1 MGQITPKCQGCER
14 LMNALDPMCKSCE
27 NQNHYKIRKNDFEI
41 PPININKNKRYDGY
55 MPMTYLI
62 DDIDSLYPK
71 CIWNKAYDSVLVK
84 QVLNSIYGKEKE
96 TSMRLPKIEKVIFND
111 PATIIK
117 WADGTK
123 TIVKAENEVFD
134 PEKGFAMAIAKKAL
148 GNQGNYYEV
157 FKKWLPKEEPKAETC
172 ANYDNE
178 TLPYGENKTGCD
190 GNCREC
196 CPVDSNNKRK
206 AGYICKEKCSIYKNH
221 FTTK

>member
-14 LMNALDPMCKSCE
+14 LMNALDPLCKSCK
-27 NQNHYKIRKNDFEI
+27 NQNHYKTRKNDFEI
-41 PPININKNKRYDGY
+41 PPIKINKNKRYDGY
-55 MPMTYLI
+55 MPTTYLI
-62 DDIDSLYPK
+62 DESLYPK
-71 CIWNKAYDSVLVK
+71 YILNKAYDSVLAK
-84 QVLNSIYGKEKE
+84 QVLNSIYGKKKE
-96 TSMRLPKIEKVIFND
+96 TGMKLPKIVKVIFND

-123 TIVKAENEVFD
+123 TVVKAENEVFD
-134 PEKGFAMAIAKKAL
+134 PEKGLAMAIAKKAL

-157 FKKWLPKEEPKAETC
+157 FKKWIPEEPKAETC

-178 TLPYGENKTGCD
+178 TLPYAENKTDCD
-190 GNCREC
+190 GNCIKC

-206 AGYICKEKCSIYKNH
+206 AGYICKEKCSIYRNH